1 MAITFL
7 CSNLYK
13 INLLQLSQDTLFVT
27 ILFSSVVLIDNCPFH
42 LQLPISSAIA
52 HFICIYTLLRF
63 VYISIYFK
71 LSGHRPLCHKVS
83 QVINSPL
90 PSPDQYFQNKFQA
103 ARNGQKLISHCDNYF
118 LSDQMAHFV
127 NHLFSSSIFNILVPP
142 KFLNYPYIVTF
153 NCPAIFSILSF
164 LFIFNFFTFY
174 ASSIQLHS
182 LALQ

>member
-1 MAITFL
+1 MATDH
-7 CSNLYK
+7 C
-13 INLLQLSQDTLFVT
+13 VT
-27 ILFSSVVLIDNCPFH
+27 
-42 LQLPISSAIA
+42 
-52 HFICIYTLLRF
+52 
-63 VYISIYFK
+63 
-71 LSGHRPLCHKVS
+71 KVS

-103 ARNGQKLISHCDNYF
+103 TRNGQKLISHCDNYF

-164 LFIFNFFTFY
+164 LFNFNFFTFY

-182 LALQ
+182 HISAINIFLPAFQHWLHSNKSVSR

>member
-1 MAITFL
+1 MATDH
-7 CSNLYK
+7 C
-13 INLLQLSQDTLFVT
+13 VT
-27 ILFSSVVLIDNCPFH
+27 
-42 LQLPISSAIA
+42 
-52 HFICIYTLLRF
+52 
-63 VYISIYFK
+63 
-71 LSGHRPLCHKVS
+71 KVS

-103 ARNGQKLISHCDNYF
+103 TRNGQKLISHCDNYF

-164 LFIFNFFTFY
+164 FVQFQFLYILCLEYPITQPYLCNKYLSSRFSTL
-174 ASSIQLHS
+174 ASFQ
-182 LALQ
+182 

>member
-1 MAITFL
+1 MATDH
-7 CSNLYK
+7 C
-13 INLLQLSQDTLFVT
+13 VT
-27 ILFSSVVLIDNCPFH
+27 
-42 LQLPISSAIA
+42 
-52 HFICIYTLLRF
+52 
-63 VYISIYFK
+63 
-71 LSGHRPLCHKVS
+71 KVS

-103 ARNGQKLISHCDNYF
+103 TRNGQKLISHCDNYF

-164 LFIFNFFTFY
+164 FVHFQFLYILCLEYPITQPYLCNKYLSSRFSTL
-174 ASSIQLHS
+174 ASFQ
-182 LALQ
+182 